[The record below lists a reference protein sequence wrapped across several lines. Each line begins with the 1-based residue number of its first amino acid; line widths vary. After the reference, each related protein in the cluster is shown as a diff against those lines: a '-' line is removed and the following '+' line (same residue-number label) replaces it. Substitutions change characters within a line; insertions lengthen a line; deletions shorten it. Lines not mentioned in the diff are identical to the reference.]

1 MVRQGTKP
9 PSTYTP
15 DLPSPGTSR
24 VGGWLSGGGV
34 HAGWV
39 RERRQER
46 GSTGQE
52 LAWEGRQHSFSKA
65 GALRGPTSPGW
76 EESRKIRRA
85 MLPF

>member
-15 DLPSPGTSR
+15 DPPSPGTSR
-24 VGGWLSGGGV
+24 VGGWLSSGGV

-52 LAWEGRQHSFSKA
+52 LAWEGRQHSFCKA
-65 GALRGPTSPGW
+65 DALRGPTSPGLG
-76 EESRKIRRA
+76 ESRKIRRA